1 MQRSTHEEGRYQSC
15 CSRRIKAS
23 YGDDDKHAG
32 VDAALCARVIEH
44 SHSFC
49 NHLIEQD
56 DALSGAIGDLST
68 ESAVVQPD
76 IEQDINADM
85 DPFPGAEEEQDEEV

>member
-1 MQRSTHEEGRYQSC
+1 M
-15 CSRRIKAS
+15 
-23 YGDDDKHAG
+23 
-32 VDAALCARVIEH
+32 RVLFEH
-44 SHSFC
+44 SYSFC
-49 NHLIEQD
+49 NDLIEQD
-56 DALSGAIGDLST
+56 DALSGTLDDLST

>member
-1 MQRSTHEEGRYQSC
+1 METATSMQVLTRH
-15 CSRRIKAS
+15 
-23 YGDDDKHAG
+23 
-32 VDAALCARVIEH
+32 CARVRL
-44 SHSFC
+44 STRTVSA

-56 DALSGAIGDLST
+56 DALSGTLDDLST